1 MKKITAEELDK
12 KFDNGED
19 ISEYV
24 DLSTVRKVNKK
35 LKRVNID
42 FPEWVVASLDRE
54 ATRLGVSRQSLVKM
68 WIAEKIESKAA

>member
-19 ISEYV
+19 ISEYM
-24 DLSTVRKVNKK
+24 DLSTIRKPNKQ

-54 ATRLGVSRQSLVKM
+54 ATRLGISRQSLVKM